1 MFGFGQRGITQGKRG
16 ECGLDCNIWSCVGA
30 AVMAALLPGA
40 PMHGSGRHRKPDLFL
55 LAEGLICPSEA
66 GREGLGRTDGR
77 TDGRRA
83 VWREEYYDE
92 TRESD
97 DDCERRRS
105 GARTDHLRGTKRHH
119 HFAAFMHHPSSNVL
133 LYEVALSPVRSP
145 IPRLSLHPPICC
157 LSPRMCASSRTT
169 MARIIGY
176 QQHSPL
182 PPFLPLSVL

>member
-1 MFGFGQRGITQGKRG
+1 MEAAGIVNQISFSLPKGSSVRARQEG
-16 ECGLDCNIWSCVGA
+16 RDSVGR
-30 AVMAALLPGA
+30 M
-40 PMHGSGRHRKPDLFL
+40 
-55 LAEGLICPSEA
+55 
-66 GREGLGRTDGR
+66 
-77 TDGRRA
+77 DGRRA

-105 GARTDHLRGTKRHH
+105 GARTDHLRDSKRHH